1 VGVSTPRRPPVPYRP
16 PQTDR
21 LEPTLSPAAVL
32 PSGST
37 RGPCRAPHCRLR
49 PLTAARASTPRR
61 PPALTPRTICP
72 SPYQGEARWGSPL
85 RDSPRP
91 HTGHL
96 KTDRFRPISPPPRRC
111 PRARPEGHAE
121 HPIAGSARRQR
132 PAHPPL
138 GDHQSL
144 PRAQSVP
151 PPTRGRL
158 GGGLH
163 SATALAHTGH
173 LKPTRLRPI
182 SPPPRRCPWT
192 RPEGLPPRGTCQ
204 YWAPHRPSKLAP
216 RSIEGCGRNPPPP
229 QKKQKSRRIAATAP
243 ALESAHSLEA

>member
-1 VGVSTPRRPPVPYRP
+1 MGVSTPRRPPVPYRP

-111 PRARPEGHAE
+111 P
-121 HPIAGSARRQR
+121 
-132 PAHPPL
+132 
-138 GDHQSL
+138 
-144 PRAQSVP
+144 
-151 PPTRGRL
+151 
-158 GGGLH
+158 
-163 SATALAHTGH
+163 
-173 LKPTRLRPI
+173 
-182 SPPPRRCPWT
+182 WT